1 MEFIVLKD
9 ETKIQIE
16 EGASLDHIVH
26 IAEDETAAVEVCAAL
41 TPQNVESVTF
51 IHECE
56 GEEQV
61 VGEYTDLILTAAPVR
76 QDTEDEKVSVTFGLR
91 EKTSVELRLDALEE
105 GQAVQDGAIEDLGIV
120 VSEMGGE

>member
-9 ETKIQIE
+9 NTKIQIE

-26 IAEDETAAVEVCAAL
+26 IAEDETAAVDVCAAL

-51 IHECE
+51 IHEYE

-61 VGEYTDLILTAAPVR
+61 VGEYTDLILMAAPVR

>member
-26 IAEDETAAVEVCAAL
+26 ITEDEAAAVEVCAAL

-51 IHECE
+51 IHEYE
-56 GEEQV
+56 SEEQV
-61 VGEYTDLILTAAPVR
+61 TGEYTDMILMAAPVR

-91 EKTSVELRLDALEE
+91 EKTSVELRLDAREE
-105 GQAVQDGAIEDLGIV
+105 GQEVQDGAIEDLGIV